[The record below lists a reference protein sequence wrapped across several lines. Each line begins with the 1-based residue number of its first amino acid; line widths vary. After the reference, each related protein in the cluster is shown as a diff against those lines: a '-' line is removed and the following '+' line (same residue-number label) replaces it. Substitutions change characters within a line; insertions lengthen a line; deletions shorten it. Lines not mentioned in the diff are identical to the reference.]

1 MRVFVAGATGAL
13 GRQLL
18 PKLTAAR
25 HSVWGMTR
33 FSAKAS
39 MIRAAGATPTI
50 ADALDEEAVLAA
62 VADAKPDVIVHE
74 LTALSSFT
82 SLRRF
87 DRELAQT
94 NRLRTEGTRCLLR
107 AARAAG
113 ARRFVA

>member
-1 MRVFVAGATGAL
+1 MRIFVAGATGAL

-18 PKLTAAR
+18 PRLTTAG

-33 FSAKAS
+33 SRGKES
-39 MIRAAGATPTI
+39 LIRAAGATPAI
-50 ADALDEEAVLAA
+50 ADAFDQEAVLAA
-62 VADAKPDVIVHE
+62 VADAAPDVIIHE

-82 SLRRF
+82 SLRHF

-113 ARRFVA
+113 ARR